1 MPNLDHAKA
10 ASAPSTYEWYRYRLQ
25 QFKDALPDQ
34 PVHTLKVYQV
44 TDWLDKQ
51 TWSATYQAGMV
62 TAIKRPFKW
71 AEERRRIDKNPLR
84 ELKNPTLD
92 QREVTITAQD
102 FANILRKTRK
112 DSFHDILAFIGLTG
126 CRPQEARHC
135 NDIRKAISHSSGA
148 RL

>member
-1 MPNLDHAKA
+1 MASSLPGKAPTPFRRKPFGQCSMPNLDHAKA

-71 AEERRRIDKNPLR
+71 AEERRRIDKNP
-84 ELKNPTLD
+84 
-92 QREVTITAQD
+92 
-102 FANILRKTRK
+102 
-112 DSFHDILAFIGLTG
+112 
-126 CRPQEARHC
+126 
-135 NDIRKAISHSSGA
+135 
-148 RL
+148 